1 MLLWSRD
8 QGNKESDEEG
18 IHPNS
23 MVQSIA
29 SLILALLIGFVCNA
43 RWLYTSLSMLIT
55 CITTLTYYKAYHGF
69 SDVVT
74 MIIVTLILCLLIYS
88 CYFMELRDKNM
99 YL

>member
-1 MLLWSRD
+1 
-8 QGNKESDEEG
+8 
-18 IHPNS
+18 

-29 SLILALLIGFVCNA
+29 SLILALLFGFVCNA
-43 RWLYTSLSMLIT
+43 RWLYTSLSMIITSIITLI
-55 CITTLTYYKAYHGF
+55 YYKMQHNF

-74 MIIVTLILCLLIYS
+74 TIIVTLILCLLTYS

>member
-1 MLLWSRD
+1 MI
-8 QGNKESDEEG
+8 EE
-18 IHPNS
+18 PVDPYF

-29 SLILALLIGFVCNA
+29 SLILALLFGFVCNA
-43 RWLYTSLSMLIT
+43 RWLYTSISMIVT
-55 CITTLTYYKAYHGF
+55 SIATLVYYKMKHHF

-74 MIIVTLILCLLIYS
+74 TILVTLILCLLIYS